1 MTTQFEDRLRDAMG
15 RATGQVHLPPGLAV
29 RAQQQRQRRKR
40 TARIVT
46 AAGTATVVGASLAI
60 AGASGAFGS
69 ASGQPLR
76 TSYTAYVVS
85 HVERALAPSKT
96 AGLVEYDRT
105 VYQPDNTLQPFPQ
118 TLVGGAAAV
127 SPWEVGYTL
136 HWTYQRTTKF
146 SAYTASGQHVFDLGL
161 RPRHSS
167 TAVIYRSDTWWTA
180 TTDSSAGP
188 KPPASASCV
197 RGSLIVLNGG
207 GSGNGWPA
215 FIRSQLA
222 CGAYTVVGHQVIGGI
237 DTIKI
242 SGASG
247 RFTFWVN
254 PATYLPVQ
262 MTLPRQRTEFQWLA
276 PTPANLAQ
284 LTVTVPAGFTQ
295 VPPPAAPGR

>member
-1 MTTQFEDRLRDAMG
+1 MSTLFEDRLRDAMDQ
-15 RATGQVHLPPGLAV
+15 ATAQLKLRPGLAA
-29 RAQQQRQRRKR
+29 RASQHRQQRRV
-40 TARIVT
+40 TARVLT
-46 AAGTATVVGASLAI
+46 AAGTAAVVAAGLAT
-60 AGASGAFGS
+60 AGATGAFGS

-85 HVERALAPSKT
+85 HVERALASPKT
-96 AGLVEYDRT
+96 AGLVEYDHT
-105 VYQPDNTLQPFPQ
+105 VYQPDNTLQPFPRA
-118 TLVGGAAAV
+118 LVGGVAAA

-136 HWTYQRTTKF
+136 QWTYQRTAKF
-146 SAYTASGQHVFDLGL
+146 SSYTASGQHVFDLGL
-161 RPRHSS
+161 RARSGS
-167 TAVIYRSDTWWTA
+167 TAVIYRNDTWWTA
-180 TTDSSAGP
+180 TTGSPAGP
-188 KPPASASCV
+188 KPPAPASCV
-197 RGSLIVLNGG
+197 RGSLIVLSRG

-222 CGAYTVVGHQVIGGI
+222 CGAYTVVGHQVIAGI

-284 LTVTVPAGFTQ
+284 LTVTVPAGFSQ
-295 VPPPAAPGR
+295 VPPPAGPGR